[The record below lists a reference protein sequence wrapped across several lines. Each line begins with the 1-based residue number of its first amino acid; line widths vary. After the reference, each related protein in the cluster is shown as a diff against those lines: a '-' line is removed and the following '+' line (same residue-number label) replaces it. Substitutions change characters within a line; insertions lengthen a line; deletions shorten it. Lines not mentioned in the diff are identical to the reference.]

1 MQLMFLVLRK
11 SDFLR
16 VYQIPNISGPLHGGH
31 FFCHYYYPHSDM
43 QEKKAEKQTNKR
55 IKPNLRRSDNDGTAR
70 TEKLGR
76 ATMVAMMMGLKG
88 SLSFGMQ
95 RAKNTKDNS
104 NASNDRQGEK
114 KDIK

>member
-1 MQLMFLVLRK
+1 MEDI
-11 SDFLR
+11 SSATIIIH
-16 VYQIPNISGPLHGGH
+16 IPI
-31 FFCHYYYPHSDM
+31 CK
-43 QEKKAEKQTNKR
+43 KKAEKQTNKR